1 MNHPLRRV
9 ASALTGIFALLVMV
23 HLTRAAELRIVG
35 SDLLGL
41 DFSKTIYGFG
51 VREGVSIAVALDG
64 SRPGFDELKAGRADL
79 ALLTLPPGD
88 EPDPA
93 TFESLALA
101 WHRVVVI
108 VPVGAP
114 LERVTFDQL
123 RGIFSADAPLT
134 FTRWSDL
141 GLTGEWAEQLIA
153 PLAPANG
160 LGLAGE
166 IVRHVAL
173 RGSAYRPQTL
183 RYTSMSDLGQRL
195 AGDTRSIALAATMP
209 AGLSSHRVLPVAAQ
223 ARDPGFLPTP
233 ENLHSGDYPLSLSLR
248 IVFRRD
254 GPAKLVPL
262 IYFLLGDEVADA
274 IQRTDIV
281 PATQPVRRQQLL
293 MLGKK

>member
-1 MNHPLRRV
+1 VNHPLRRV
-9 ASALTGIFALLVMV
+9 ASVLVGILALLATV
-23 HLTRAAELRIVG
+23 HLSRGAELRIVG

-41 DFSKTIYGFG
+41 DFSKTLYGFA
-51 VREGVSIAVALDG
+51 VRDGVSLAVALDG

-108 VPVGAP
+108 VPAGAP
-114 LERVTFDQL
+114 LERVTFEQL
-123 RGIFSADAPLT
+123 RGIFGADAPAS
-134 FTRWSDL
+134 FNRWSEL
-141 GLTGEWAEQLIA
+141 GLTGEWAEQLIT

-160 LGLAGE
+160 LGLSGE
-166 IVRHVAL
+166 IVRHSAL
-173 RGSAYRPQTL
+173 RGGAYRSQTL
-183 RYTSMSDLGQRL
+183 RYSSAADLGQRL
-195 AGDTRSIALAATMP
+195 AGDTRAITLAAALP
-209 AGLSSHRVLPVAAQ
+209 VGLSSHRILPVTVQ

-233 ENLHSGDYPLSLSLR
+233 ENLQSGEYPLSLSLR

-262 IYFLLGDEVADA
+262 IYFLLGDEVARA
-274 IQRTDIV
+274 IQRTEIV
-281 PATQPVRRQQLL
+281 PATPSLRRQQLL
-293 MLGKK
+293 MLGKR